1 MEVIVAVFLALR
13 FHHAANAPANA
24 PGDVLAL
31 GSVALAQAE
40 AIIMSRTTV
49 EAKRKNISTL

>member
-13 FHHAANAPANA
+13 FHHAANA